1 MCFRID
7 ILIWGFIFSCDCIGS
22 HKFFLENFKLVSA
35 LSPSSTEGMDILGV
49 VSKFPVLFL
58 CFETSHRE
66 CKHTKGSFIFLL
78 GMGAFGK
85 WQRSQTHMNVFNLM
99 NNQSLSIAQE
109 DVAGVSHLPSPLPSF
124 LLISTQPVPM
134 GDFFLLTFHMWFKE
148 GLTFILYYL
157 IDQS

>member
-1 MCFRID
+1 
-7 ILIWGFIFSCDCIGS
+7 
-22 HKFFLENFKLVSA
+22 
-35 LSPSSTEGMDILGV
+35 
-49 VSKFPVLFL
+49 
-58 CFETSHRE
+58 
-66 CKHTKGSFIFLL
+66 
-78 GMGAFGK
+78 MGAFGK